1 MGYIERIPS
10 TVNELY
16 ENLTKLYE
24 NRSHI
29 KNVAMNTS
37 TSHLEVTLDWSA
49 HKFGGGAGQD
59 FYLPIKPA
67 KQNEALKL
75 AQKVWH
81 GDVPPSVAEAQ
92 QLFDMIDPQ
101 RK

>member
-16 ENLTKLYE
+16 DNLTKLYE
-24 NRSHI
+24 NKSHI
-29 KNVAMNTS
+29 KSINLNGS

-49 HKFGGGAGQD
+49 HRFGGGAGQD
-59 FYLPIKPA
+59 FYLPIKRA
-67 KQNEALKL
+67 KQAEARKL
-75 AQKVWH
+75 AENVWH
-81 GDVPPSVAEAQ
+81 GNTPPSMSEAQ

-101 RK
+101 LK